1 MVPFVAEA
9 PRLTEALVL
18 NKESVSED
26 TKMMNTTLSQILT
39 TPPIAIKIS
48 CILEIILPQGL
59 DFSKRIAI
67 IVLTFLYRQEVK

>member
-1 MVPFVAEA
+1 MVPYAA
-9 PRLTEALVL
+9 RALRLSEALAS
-18 NKESVSED
+18 NRESASED

-67 IVLTFLYRQEVK
+67 IVLTF